1 MTDKT
6 RVSLDFRVI
15 INELW
20 EQNINQYSKDR
31 GYYCQY
37 VLHDNKWK
45 RLEDENFSI
54 TPDSRFGF
62 PFSAK

>member
-20 EQNINQYSKDR
+20 EPQINQYSR
-31 GYYCQY
+31 EPGYYCKY
-37 VLHDNKWK
+37 ILHDNKWK
-45 RLEDENFSI
+45 RIEDENFDIS
-54 TPDSRFGF
+54 PDNRFGF